1 MSNTG
6 PEIGTQ
12 FGPYL
17 LRRLLGS
24 GGMGTVYEAQ
34 DTVMDRVVALKLIS
48 GTYAQD
54 PDYRGRLQREARL
67 AGRLQDPHVVPVH
80 SAGEIDGQLYVDM
93 RLINGTDLDTLLKQ
107 SGPLPPAKAVSMAR
121 QVASAL
127 DAAHAA
133 GILHRDV
140 KPGNILI
147 TADDFAYLCDFGIA
161 NAATEQKLTQ
171 AGDTLGTWTYMAPER
186 FTGDETKVTPSADT
200 YALACVLFEALTG
213 TPPFTGDRATL
224 VASHLTQPPPRASMQ
239 VGLPPE
245 LDDVISRGMAKRPE
259 DRYPSSGEFA
269 RAAEAAV
276 ASLGSATASFTLPI
290 VVPPTQAAPQAAPMQ
305 NAPTPATWTPPPTA
319 ATQYAPT
326 TGPPAMPPTAATQYA
341 PSTGPVGPS
350 PGPPTGPLGP
360 PPGPPTGPTGPAGPQ
375 TGTPWP
381 PPQTPSKRG
390 RWIAIAAAAALV
402 VAVATGLAIW
412 KLTGNKTPQ
421 TQTPDISKLD
431 VGHYGT
437 KPHPVSGQATKEEGA
452 FLEGYRIAEA
462 AASPYEIDP
471 VLDHLYGFPIADPKV
486 AASVVSGTGTPLT
499 QPVLEKYDMISGYSV
514 QGYSKRLPDFI
525 RDKSGE
531 SLLILLTTFPNDDAA
546 ARAAAEMEQTD
557 FNVNP
562 ENQRAPIPGYPKAK
576 AHYRPNYASI
586 SATMASGDVVA
597 TVVTGSVSTPQLD
610 FLVQRIK
617 RVFDMQA
624 PLIAKFIPASEV
636 GITSLSRD
644 PDNMLS
650 RTFVAGDVPK
660 ISDSFGSMG
669 PRAVIFCNDSQSRKG
684 GLLNQAGVDR
694 CSEGHDSQL
703 LRAKDEAA
711 AKALL
716 PKLLE
721 ADKGDIDHDITAPD
735 GVANSRCFEQKPQFW
750 TDNPN
755 VRFVCFLS
763 FGRYTAAVWS
773 NEEKDVRQRAA
784 AQYSILVNAA

>member
-67 AGRLQDPHVVPVH
+67 AGRLQDPHVVPVQ

-245 LDDVISRGMAKRPE
+245 LDDVISRGMAKKPE
-259 DRYPSSGEFA
+259 DRYASSGEFA

-276 ASLGSATASFTLPI
+276 ESLGSATATFTLPI
-290 VVPPTQAAPQAAPMQ
+290 NIPPTQAAPMQ
-305 NAPTPATWTPPPTA
+305 TPPVQHTPPPNWA
-319 ATQYAPT
+319 PAPADATQYAPT
-326 TGPPAMPPTAATQYA
+326 SGPGGPPTGPP
-341 PSTGPVGPS
+341 TGPVGPQ
-350 PGPPTGPLGP
+350 PGPPTGPV
-360 PPGPPTGPTGPAGPQ
+360 GPQ
-375 TGTPWP
+375 TGAPWP
-381 PPQTPSKRG
+381 QPQAAPSRG
-390 RWIAIAAAAALV
+390 KAVRWILIAAAVLV
-402 VAVATGLAIW
+402 VVALAAGLAIW
-412 KLTGNKTPQ
+412 KLTGNKSSNTE
-421 TQTPDISKLD
+421 DLSKLD

-437 KPHPVSGQATKEEGA
+437 KPRPLSGQATREEGG
-452 FLEGYRIAEA
+452 FLEGFRLAEGIAN
-462 AASPYEIDP
+462 PYEVDP
-471 VLDHLYGFPIADPKV
+471 ILEHTYGNAVVDAKT
-486 AASVVSGTGTPLT
+486 AATTLAGTGTPLV
-499 QPVLEKYDMISGYSV
+499 QPVLEKYNMISGYLVTGLSV
-514 QGYSKRLPDFI
+514 RILDFS
-525 RDKSGE
+525 RGNTPAD
-531 SLLILLTTFPNDDAA
+531 LLRIMVTSFPNDVSATQAA
-546 ARAAAEMEQTD
+546 MEMDSVDSAVNNENKAA
-557 FNVNP
+557 NV
-562 ENQRAPIPGYPKAK
+562 PGYPEAH
-576 AHYRPNYASI
+576 AHYRPASP
-586 SATMASGDVVA
+586 SVAATMAVGRVVA
-597 TVVTGSVSTPQLD
+597 SIGVRSDNTPNLDYLLKRIQRALDLSVPLMKK
-610 FLVQRIK
+610 LLP
-617 RVFDMQA
+617 A
-624 PLIAKFIPASEV
+624 PEATLNTLP
-636 GITSLSRD
+636 RD

-650 RTFVAGDVPK
+650 RTFVAGDQPK
-660 ISDSFGSMG
+660 ISLNFGSIG
-669 PRAVIFCNDSQSRKG
+669 PRAAILCADPGDNKN
-684 GLLNQAGVDR
+684 GLFQQAGIDR
-694 CSEGHDSQL
+694 CSFSPDSQL
-703 LRAKDEAA
+703 LRAKDQAA
-711 AKALL
+711 AAAYLTKS
-716 PKLLE
+716 LE
-721 ADKGDIDHDITAPD
+721 AGRDVIEHDVAAPE
-735 GVANSRCFEQKPQFW
+735 GVPNARCYEHKEALYADDANSR
-750 TDNPN
+750 
-755 VRFVCFLS
+755 FVCLVPR
-763 FGRYTAAVWS
+763 GRYVTGVWS
-773 NEEKDVRQRAA
+773 NEEKDARQRVAA
-784 AQYSILVNAA
+784 AYAILVNSE